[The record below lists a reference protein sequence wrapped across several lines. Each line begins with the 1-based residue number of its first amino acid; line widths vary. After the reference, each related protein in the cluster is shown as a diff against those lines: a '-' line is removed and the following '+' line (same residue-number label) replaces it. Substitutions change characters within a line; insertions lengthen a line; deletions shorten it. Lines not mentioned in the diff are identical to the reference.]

1 MIHPIINVVMIFRA
15 IITTAGGV
23 PRPLYDLSPEAFAQ
37 LFDKAV
43 GYKLDPPFNPYSN
56 TVNYLLASY
65 VIPYVG
71 LVAYVGTI
79 PPLANYTSRRVR
91 TMHRSQANTKYSH
104 FKCVLL
110 TNIVLLSVFVSDVAC
125 CVSLGRRVWTGRSNT
140 NDTVWESWR
149 ESASL

>member
-65 VIPYVG
+65 AIPYVG
-71 LVAYVGTI
+71 LVGYVGTI
-79 PPLANYTSRRVR
+79 PHLANSTSRSVR
-91 TMHRSQANTKYSH
+91 TMHRSQANTKNKHIKYSH

-140 NDTVWESWR
+140 NDTV
-149 ESASL
+149 